1 MAPDAAPAALPLP
14 AAADSAPSP
23 TVATRAALAEWI
35 ERAALHDLFAAAPP
49 ALRAELGLFVE
60 RAPGLSAFCASRVPS
75 LMLNRVFL
83 DADAPLATYATLTR
97 TLDALRARG
106 VTTPLVHAHLD
117 DDTDPRADA
126 LRRAGLVPY
135 RRTWLKLAREAGP
148 VAELEPRL
156 PLELCRADEAE
167 AFAALVSHGLGLTPG
182 AGALLATLVQRP
194 RWHVYVARERGVPVA
209 TGALFVLGEIGY
221 LGYAA
226 TRPSHRGLGL
236 QRALIA
242 RRLRV
247 ANALGCT
254 LVASETG
261 APVAGE
267 PNPSEHNLRA
277 LGLELVAV
285 RANWTPPG
293 APWS

>member
-1 MAPDAAPAALPLP
+1 MAKDAADAALPHP
-14 AAADSAPSP
+14 AADSGPSP
-23 TVATRAALAEWI
+23 AIATRAALAEWI
-35 ERAALHDLFAAAPP
+35 ERSALLDLFAAAPP

-60 RAPGLSAFCASRVPS
+60 RAPGLSAFCAPGVAS

-83 DADAPLATYATLTR
+83 DAGAPLAIYAALPGTLEV
-97 TLDALRARG
+97 LRARS

-117 DDTDPRADA
+117 DDADPRADA
-126 LRRAGLVPY
+126 LRRAGLIPF
-135 RRTWLKLAREAGP
+135 RRPWLKLAREAGP
-148 VAELEPRL
+148 LAEPTPRL
-156 PLELCRADEAE
+156 PIELCRADEAE
-167 AFAALVSHGLGLTPG
+167 AFAALASDGLGLTPG
-182 AGALLATLVQRP
+182 AVALLATLVQRP
-194 RWHVYVARERGVPVA
+194 RWHVYVARDRGVPVA
-209 TGALFVLGEIGY
+209 TGALFVQGEVGY

-277 LGLELVAV
+277 LGLELCAV
-285 RANWTPPG
+285 RANWTAPG
-293 APWS
+293 TAWK